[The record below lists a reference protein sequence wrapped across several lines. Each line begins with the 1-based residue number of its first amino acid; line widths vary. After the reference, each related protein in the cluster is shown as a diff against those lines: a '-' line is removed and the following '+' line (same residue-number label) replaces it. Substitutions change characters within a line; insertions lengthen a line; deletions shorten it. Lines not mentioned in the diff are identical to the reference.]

1 MIVCE
6 TNSLSTTDLLRR
18 AVASET
24 FKEKKRIGFLLPSM
38 AGATKAFRMSLFLP
52 IYHGYEPT
60 MVVQNKRLSIFRRTF
75 DQI

>member
-24 FKEKKRIGFLLPSM
+24 FKEQSEKKNWFFT
-38 AGATKAFRMSLFLP
+38 TKYGRC
-52 IYHGYEPT
+52 YESFYN
-60 MVVQNKRLSIFRRTF
+60 VSIFTNLSWPRAYNGDTK
-75 DQI
+75 

>member
-1 MIVCE
+1 MCE

-24 FKEKKRIGFLLPSM
+24 FKEQSEKKIGFLLPSM
-38 AGATKAFRMSLFLP
+38 AGATKAFIMSLFLP
-52 IYHGYEPT
+52 IYHGHEPT
-60 MVVQNKRLSIFRRTF
+60 VVLQNKQLSIFHRTF